1 MTSLAI
7 GFPQRSVTFRAF
19 SGIAREVLLISVSMA
34 LYTLVRI
41 LVRGQS
47 EQAVANAQGLM
58 DLERDLGILWELDV
72 QGALMSH
79 ALVAGALNF
88 VYLYGHLP
96 LIGLFAVWMYGKS
109 PSRYLL
115 LRNAFLL
122 SGALSLFSFSL
133 FPAAPPR
140 LMPGGGFIDTVFG
153 AEGQTLSPEF
163 LMNPYAAMPSL
174 HFGWSLLL
182 GLGVFWTASR
192 PEVRL
197 LGLLWP
203 AIMCLTIVATANH
216 YLLDA
221 AGGLIAVSLGF
232 ALALKLRSL
241 AQNNGRMPAPLTWLA
256 GHRPHI
262 QPHREQTPYADAA

>member
-1 MTSLAI
+1 MTSIAI
-7 GFPQRSVTFRAF
+7 GFPQRSVSLRGL
-19 SGIAREVLLISVSMA
+19 SGVAREVVLISVSMA

-41 LVRGQS
+41 LVQGQAD
-47 EQAVANAQGLM
+47 QAITNAHGIM
-58 DLERDLGILWELDV
+58 SLERDLGLLWELDV
-72 QGALMSH
+72 QGALMSQP
-79 ALVAGALNF
+79 LLAGLLNF

-96 LIGLFAVWMYGKS
+96 LIGVFAVWMYHQA
-109 PSRYLL
+109 PARYLL

-122 SGALSLFSFSL
+122 SGAVSLISFAL
-133 FPAAPPR
+133 YPAAPPR

-182 GLGVFWTASR
+182 GLSVCWTANR
-192 PEVRL
+192 PALRL
-197 LGLLWP
+197 MGLLWP

-221 AGGLIAVSLGF
+221 FGGLVAVSIGF
-232 ALALKLRSL
+232 TLALNLRSL
-241 AQNNGRMPAPLTWLA
+241 ARHNARFPAPLTWLA
-256 GHRPHI
+256 GH
-262 QPHREQTPYADAA
+262 QPPRRVLREQRRYAEAA